1 MITLESML
9 PADELAS
16 FNTLVVQATAQ
27 HAGAVAWHSPSS
39 GVLVVGFCRA
49 GELMTWFATPASSEA
64 EAAVARSVI
73 LLGVTQASHT
83 MAALQAGAYEAAA
96 DAIKKAMH

>member
-1 MITLESML
+1 MINLETML
-9 PADELAS
+9 PAEELAA
-16 FNTLVVQATAQ
+16 FNNLVAEATTQ
-27 HAGAVAWHSPSS
+27 QAGAVVWHSPTS
-39 GVLVVGFCRA
+39 GVVVVGFCKD
-49 GELMTWFATPASSEA
+49 GQLMTWFATPASSEA